1 MIILPMFAHTLQD
14 LLSHLKSTLPPL
26 PDETFELLTQD
37 PAYGLTMKDA
47 KTLQSL
53 DDGDRLDYYFEV
65 VDCMRAQLDT
75 SEVANSK
82 VGKVA
87 ANWIL
92 HELGALLSASESSFS
107 SLNSTASS
115 EPNASAAA
123 LAEILLHL
131 QRSEV
136 TLPTAKSLFSR
147 LFTASST
154 LSSAQQ
160 ETENQTQDDASA
172 MTTITAA
179 DIRAVIER
187 ENLRLLPLSDKEYM
201 ALAEEALAANEKMA
215 EQVRK
220 DEAKNKDGGG
230 GSSKKSGKVM
240 WFVGWMVRQGKEGRV
255 QPERAEAAIRAALA
269 TGV

>member
-1 MIILPMFAHTLQD
+1 M
-14 LLSHLKSTLPPL
+14 
-26 PDETFELLTQD
+26 PDETLELLTQD

-75 SEVANSK
+75 SKVANSK
-82 VGKVA
+82 IGKVA

-115 EPNASAAA
+115 ESNASVAA

-131 QRSEV
+131 QRSEI

-147 LFTASST
+147 LFTSPST
-154 LSSAQQ
+154 LSSEQQ
-160 ETENQTQDDASA
+160 KTGNQTNDDASA
-172 MTTITAA
+172 APTVTAA

-187 ENLRLLPLSDKEYM
+187 ENLRLLPLSDEEYM
-201 ALAEEALAANEKMA
+201 TLAKEALAANEKMA
-215 EQVRK
+215 DQVRK

-230 GSSKKSGKVM
+230 GGASKKSGKVM
-240 WFVGWMVRQGKEGRV
+240 WFVGWMVRQGEEGRI

>member
-1 MIILPMFAHTLQD
+1 
-14 LLSHLKSTLPPL
+14 
-26 PDETFELLTQD
+26 
-37 PAYGLTMKDA
+37 MKDA

-65 VDCMRAQLDT
+65 VDCMGAQLDT

-92 HELGALLSASESSFS
+92 HELGALLSATETSFS
-107 SLNSTASS
+107 SLNSSDAST
-115 EPNASAAA
+115 PNPTAAA

-131 QRSEV
+131 HRSEI

-147 LFTASST
+147 LFTSPST
-154 LSSAQQ
+154 LSKDRSAG
-160 ETENQTQDDASA
+160 DAAS
-172 MTTITAA
+172 TTTMITVAN
-179 DIRAVIER
+179 IREVIDL
-187 ENLRLLPLSDKEYM
+187 ENLRLLPLSDEEYM
-201 ALAEEALAANEKMA
+201 ALAKQALAANEKMA

-220 DEAKNKDGGG
+220 DEAKSRDAAG

-240 WFVGWMVRQGKEGRV
+240 WFVGWMVRQGEEGRV
-255 QPERAEAAIRAALA
+255 QPERAEGAIRAALA
-269 TGV
+269 MGV